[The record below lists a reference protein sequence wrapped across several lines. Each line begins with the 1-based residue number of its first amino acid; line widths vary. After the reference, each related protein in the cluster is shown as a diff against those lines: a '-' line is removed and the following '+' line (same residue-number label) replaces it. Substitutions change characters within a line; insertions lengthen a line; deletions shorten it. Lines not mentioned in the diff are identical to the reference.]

1 MKPALGRDARRVLRN
16 GSLALVSIL
25 VAAQL
30 IQPDRANPPVSP
42 ERSLWKDPRV
52 DPRVGRILR
61 RSCADCHSHETTWPW
76 YSKISPV
83 SWMVS
88 RHVIRGRAKLNF
100 SDWSGTSTD
109 QLEEIYDSIAKK
121 KMPLPSYMLL
131 HPDARLSQAEVDL
144 LTAWTD
150 GKLTATLR

>member
-1 MKPALGRDARRVLRN
+1 
-16 GSLALVSIL
+16 
-25 VAAQL
+25 
-30 IQPDRANPPVSP
+30 
-42 ERSLWKDPRV
+42 
-52 DPRVGRILR
+52 
-61 RSCADCHSHETTWPW
+61 
-76 YSKISPV
+76 
-83 SWMVS
+83 MVS